1 MLANQPPHREWTK
14 RARRAAAGER
24 PGREWPH
31 RGREGSWHR
40 WGAEEIMEK
49 GGRRLRCCRFVMVVV
64 DVFDFEEKVQRQKN
78 LLSVTAH

>member
-1 MLANQPPHREWTK
+1 
-14 RARRAAAGER
+14 
-24 PGREWPH
+24 
-31 RGREGSWHR
+31 
-40 WGAEEIMEK
+40 MEK